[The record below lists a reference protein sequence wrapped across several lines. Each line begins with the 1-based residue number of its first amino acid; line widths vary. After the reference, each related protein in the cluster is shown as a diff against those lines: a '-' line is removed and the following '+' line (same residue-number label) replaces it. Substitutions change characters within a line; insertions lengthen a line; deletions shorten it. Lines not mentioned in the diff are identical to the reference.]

1 MRAAPQCA
9 AQHSEPVLDP
19 TFVVH
24 EGKLANVV
32 VWVRE
37 GLEPWGF
44 APPRDAVVIDQK
56 GCMYEPHVVVAIVG
70 QPVEFRNSDPE
81 PHNVHSRP
89 SQERG
94 WNFMMSRTG
103 ATRTVTFQKPE
114 VAVPIGCDVHPW
126 MRAYVAVVPHPY
138 AAVTDRSG
146 SARIGPLPPGS
157 YTLEFWHEQLGK
169 KEVRVTLSAGEVKN
183 LDIGFVSPTSSGE
196 RASS

>member
-9 AQHSEPVLDP
+9 GQHVEPVVDP

-24 EGKLANVV
+24 DGKLANVV

-37 GLEPWGF
+37 GLESWGF

-56 GCMYEPHVVVAIVG
+56 GCMYEPRVVVAMVG

-81 PHNVHSRP
+81 PHNVHARP

-94 WNFMMSRTG
+94 WNFMMSRKG
-103 ATRTVTFQKPE
+103 VVRTVVFQKSE
-114 VAVPIGCDVHPW
+114 VAVPVGCDVHPW

-138 AAVTDRSG
+138 GVVLDTSG
-146 SARIGPLPPGS
+146 TARIGPLPPGT
-157 YTLEFWHEQLGK
+157 YTLEFWHEQLGRK
-169 KEVRVTLSAGEVKN
+169 VVTVTLRAREVKEVEVV
-183 LDIGFVSPTSSGE
+183 FQSPISRGDRSSG
-196 RASS
+196 